1 MPALFVKVQKTFL
14 THRCREI
21 WFGFN
26 QNLFLTYRGV
36 NQHIASQRLCDLYL
50 RLDRIYCLLA
60 IDLYLARTNGQL
72 NKKTPTFSTQKLIEI
87 LEFKKLNF

>member
-1 MPALFVKVQKTFL
+1 MPALFVKVQVTFL
-14 THRCREI
+14 TQRPHKI

-26 QNLFLTYRGV
+26 EDLFLPYRSIH
-36 NQHIASQRLCDLYL
+36 QHNTSLWFSNLNL
-50 RLDRIYCLLA
+50 PLDRIYCLLA
-60 IDLYLARTNGQL
+60 IDLYLAQTNGQL